1 MEDTN
6 TILLEDLNNEQN
18 QNSIE
23 PSVSVSAS
31 ASVSASPKRKLPAPL
46 IMPLKGNDKRK
57 ESCKKV
63 GGEKK
68 RVGHDIEVE
77 FMKQFNYPEFMRH
90 QKAKEEGKSLTEYG
104 ATSDT
109 TIDESHPVRDVLK
122 DMLHIT
128 GVNVTNKSGNNIQF
142 VLGNIPEFKQIQ
154 SATEI
159 TPDFVTNLL
168 HNHLKKSNS
177 SKPADML
184 VYKYTSKNKWIF
196 FNIMHIIGYIAE
208 KGMWRKLESGRY
220 KCDFNNGTKTGGT
233 KTGMGQ
239 YLTHEHRGGKHNSDF
254 LGANGNTGIK
264 LIKLLMDEKYGIKYH
279 SEDFMF

>member
-1 MEDTN
+1 MDETN
-6 TILLEDLNNEQN
+6 TIILADLNTERNM
-18 QNSIE
+18 IH
-23 PSVSVSAS
+23 PSMAS
-31 ASVSASPKRKLPAPL
+31 SSSPKRKLPAPL
-46 IMPLKGNDKRK
+46 IIPLMGNEKRK

-68 RVGHDIEVE
+68 QAGHDIEVE
-77 FMKQFNYPEFMRH
+77 FLKQFNNPEFIRY
-90 QKAKEEGKSLTEYG
+90 QKAKEEGKNTIEYG

-122 DMLHIT
+122 DKLNIT

-159 TPDFVTNLL
+159 TPDFVTKMLN
-168 HNHLKKSNS
+168 NYLKKGNS

-184 VYKYTSKNKWIF
+184 VYKYTINKKWLF
-196 FNIMHIIGYIAE
+196 FNIIHVINYIAE
-208 KGMWRKLESGRY
+208 KGIWRKIEETGRY
-220 KCDFNNGTKTGGT
+220 KCDFNNGTKKG
-233 KTGMGQ
+233 KGQ
-239 YLTHEHRGGKHNSDF
+239 YLTHEHRGTHNSDF

-264 LIKLLMDEKYGIKYH
+264 FIKLLMDEKYGIKYH
-279 SEDFMF
+279 SEDFQF